1 MQLSSN
7 LESKIVRERGRRG
20 RPTSLRV
27 GLASGTSE
35 QKTGAMSS
43 FSWQKQRSAAASL
56 GVVAALAS
64 AAAFTP
70 PLALRHRNAVRG
82 GMQCPVL
89 ATIPAAAVP
98 VATPVLRAKKCAIAH
113 ARARTL
119 TSSSRARKRPVRA
132 TVSRCFVWRVLGV
145 CAYVFERVFAC
156 VCVYVC
162 VCVCMGV
169 RVRARACGLCIST
182 TFTRVRPVVMPC
194 DVVTTPTCSIC
205 RMCPLYVEYFLYKK
219 YFGRRHRTADIGFA
233 YGCNV
238 LRCRHQNVFNVCRTC
253 SVYLYVHM

>member
-1 MQLSSN
+1 MP
-7 LESKIVRERGRRG
+7 GAGHHTCCRRSG
-20 RPTSLRV
+20 CYTCF
-27 GLASGTSE
+27 ASE
-35 QKTGAMSS
+35 KMC
-43 FSWQKQRSAAASL
+43 
-56 GVVAALAS
+56 
-64 AAAFTP
+64 
-70 PLALRHRNAVRG
+70 H
-82 GMQCPVL
+82 
-89 ATIPAAAVP
+89 
-98 VATPVLRAKKCAIAH
+98 
-113 ARARTL
+113 RARTRANAYVL
-119 TSSSRARKRPVRA
+119 FSRARG
-132 TVSRCFVWRVLGV
+132 RCGRLFLGVLCVRVLGV
-145 CAYVFERVFAC
+145 CAYVFERVCAC
-156 VCVYVC
+156 ICVYVC